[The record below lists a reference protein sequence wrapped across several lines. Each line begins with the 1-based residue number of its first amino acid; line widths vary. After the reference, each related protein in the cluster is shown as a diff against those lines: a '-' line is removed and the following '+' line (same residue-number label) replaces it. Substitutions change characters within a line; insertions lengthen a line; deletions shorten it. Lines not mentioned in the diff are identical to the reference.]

1 MIPLS
6 IPNLTG
12 KEWQYVKEC
21 FDTNWISSTGS
32 FVNAFEEQFAQY
44 IGTKYAVATVNG
56 TAALH
61 ISLILCGVTEGD
73 EVIVPNLTFI
83 APVNTVRYCNADPVF
98 MDAEWGTLGM
108 DVEKLSGFLETACE
122 VRDGYTYNRG
132 SNKRVK
138 AIIPMHTLGNPVDMD
153 ALLALCSTYNI
164 DVIEDATESLG
175 SEYKGK
181 KTGNFSKLAC
191 FSFNGNK
198 IITTGGGGMITT
210 NDPEL
215 AKAARHLTTTAKS
228 DGIGYIH
235 DEIGYN
241 YRMVNVLAAIGV
253 AQLEEIDRFVAIK
266 KANLIKY
273 EQLLGDNEN
282 FYIHNETKNAGANCW
297 MYALVSK
304 EGSHSPTDLVKHFAD
319 HEIEVRPLWQPM
331 NTLDIFKKY
340 QSYHCENS
348 TDMHS
353 RIVNIPC
360 STSITEEEMIKVVE
374 AIQSV

>member
-108 DVEKLSGFLETACE
+108 DVEKDSGFLETESE

-132 SNKRVK
+132 RNMRVR
-138 AIIPMHTLGNPVDMD
+138 ASIPKHTLDNHVDMEELI
-153 ALLALCSTYNI
+153 AL
-164 DVIEDATESLG
+164 
-175 SEYKGK
+175 
-181 KTGNFSKLAC
+181 
-191 FSFNGNK
+191 
-198 IITTGGGGMITT
+198 
-210 NDPEL
+210 
-215 AKAARHLTTTAKS
+215 
-228 DGIGYIH
+228 
-235 DEIGYN
+235 
-241 YRMVNVLAAIGV
+241 
-253 AQLEEIDRFVAIK
+253 
-266 KANLIKY
+266 
-273 EQLLGDNEN
+273 
-282 FYIHNETKNAGANCW
+282 
-297 MYALVSK
+297 
-304 EGSHSPTDLVKHFAD
+304 
-319 HEIEVRPLWQPM
+319 
-331 NTLDIFKKY
+331 
-340 QSYHCENS
+340 
-348 TDMHS
+348 
-353 RIVNIPC
+353 
-360 STSITEEEMIKVVE
+360 
-374 AIQSV
+374 